1 MPSSPKNSENS
12 KDSFLVALVEYQVSY
27 CRPSTDL
34 LNIYTPSC
42 KMDFSAS
49 SLRDITAAGSRL
61 SPNAIPKPNLPL
73 MRGNSD
79 TVRAAE

>member
-1 MPSSPKNSENS
+1 MTSSPKNSENS
-12 KDSFLVALVEYQVSY
+12 KDSFLVALVRSSIILSSLD
-27 CRPSTDL
+27 RL